1 MQIPVSRKEC
11 AYAIKGGKLTAL
23 WCRRMW
29 EVQKST
35 QLCMSQSPTSHHK
48 CKTRLGEPTEKAYPS
63 EQHQRRGEGGWDAL
77 LVLSDKSKRSQTG
90 ITVHNTCTK
99 THEIE
104 TFFFFLKKGCTSAPC
119 SMRHLKLTLQ
129 VLQLQPLPT
138 HRDVASGYRHE
149 VRGSSVP
156 LSVSTSPLILH
167 SCGKGN
173 DNKTLGIL
181 PTLTR
186 TSQQK
191 SPAHAVITNMP
202 ATVDARSLVPQEQ
215 ERNNNNNNKRMILPC
230 SSQHMLHFSLL
241 QRHVYDACRKSV
253 LLCAEEKLWGATTL
267 DVSLTFS
274 IMPVQPQLLRY
285 APKTLHLQTQLS
297 YDRFRCLRCNVS
309 SRTEVSFH

>member
-1 MQIPVSRKEC
+1 
-11 AYAIKGGKLTAL
+11 
-23 WCRRMW
+23 
-29 EVQKST
+29 
-35 QLCMSQSPTSHHK
+35 
-48 CKTRLGEPTEKAYPS
+48 
-63 EQHQRRGEGGWDAL
+63 
-77 LVLSDKSKRSQTG
+77 
-90 ITVHNTCTK
+90 
-99 THEIE
+99 
-104 TFFFFLKKGCTSAPC
+104 
-119 SMRHLKLTLQ
+119 MRHLKLTLQ

-253 LLCAEEKLWGATTL
+253 LLCAEEKL
-267 DVSLTFS
+267 
-274 IMPVQPQLLRY
+274 
-285 APKTLHLQTQLS
+285 
-297 YDRFRCLRCNVS
+297 
-309 SRTEVSFH
+309 